1 MKTLVGML
9 IFFSLIA
16 ILTNAQA
23 HPFQE
28 GQVRIAASG
37 GGGVGGWSAGLSG
50 GYYVVEGLELGLG
63 ATYIS
68 ADDVALLQTT
78 GSTTYVFFPEQ
89 SLNPYTGAFL
99 RRWIVLEGE
108 VEPRTSAGFRG
119 GVYHSSGGGLM
130 LGLGLVYETILDC
143 DDGET
148 CASTYPEFSLS
159 LLF

>member
-1 MKTLVGML
+1 MKTLVGIL
-9 IFFSLIA
+9 TFFSLIA
-16 ILTNAQA
+16 VVTHVHA

-28 GQVRIAASG
+28 GQVRIAAGG

-50 GYYVVEGLELGLG
+50 GYYVVDGLELGLG

-68 ADDVALLQTT
+68 YDDVALLQTT
-78 GSTTYVFFPEQ
+78 GSSTYVFFPEQ
-89 SLNPYTGAFL
+89 SLNPYAGAFL

-108 VEPRTSAGFRG
+108 VEPRTSAGVRG

-148 CASTYPEFSLS
+148 CESTYPEFSLS